1 MGFLIDLKNDESI
14 EKALKN
20 TGDNLA
26 ELTSDIFVHVRDE
39 DIPNLNEKLKETG
52 FFSQNPRLEEAFAE
66 KLQQIGNS
74 SNVAKAFKFSVI
86 FCLFFFKLFW
96 FYKPVCLYEINDYLG
111 FGTNSRTPF

>member
-1 MGFLIDLKNDESI
+1 MNLKNDESLLP
-14 EKALKN
+14 ALEN
-20 TGDNLA
+20 TGGNLA

-39 DIPNLNEKLKETG
+39 DIPNLYEKLKETG
-52 FFSQNPRLEEAFAE
+52 FFSQQNPRLEEAFAE

-86 FCLFFFKLFW
+86 FCLLFFKLFW